1 MLMEKK
7 KVKRSASVICIRAIV
22 FVCKPFHKLLFGRV
36 ELRLSDKNTQ
46 RLWDDIHA
54 STEFENL
61 LEIYGGKILPPEPNR
76 RPNGFDYGI
85 VFIQF
90 DNIRLRLVRGRGEL
104 DVYLA
109 SVFVSDRKPWWGLS
123 EVWLAVASM
132 NWSSPPSIFDSLDQ
146 YASFLKTY
154 WDPLVEA
161 FSAQCYL
168 ATKEKL
174 LKNHNRPIP
183 EQMELR
189 KLSFHEKLK
198 IMSSDSL

>member
-1 MLMEKK
+1 M
-7 KVKRSASVICIRAIV
+7 
-22 FVCKPFHKLLFGRV
+22 
-36 ELRLSDKNTQ
+36 
-46 RLWDDIHA
+46 
-54 STEFENL
+54 
-61 LEIYGGKILPPEPNR
+61 YGGKILPPEQNR

-90 DNIRLRLVRGRGEL
+90 DNIRLRIVRGRGEL

-109 SVFVSDRKPWWGLS
+109 SVFVSHHKPWWDLG

-132 NWSSPPSIFDSLDQ
+132 NCLSPPSIYDSLDE
-146 YASFLKTY
+146 YAKFLKTY

-161 FSAQCYL
+161 FSGHCYST
-168 ATKEKL
+168 TKEKL

-198 IMSSDSL
+198 IMSCDSLK